1 MERKKVKIGELN
13 FYLVL
18 SGDPDVLPSFEI
30 ENDAS
35 MVFETL
41 DAGKAI
47 ELRNLLQQYID
58 QVSNPD

>member
-18 SGDPDVLPSFEI
+18 PADPEVLPSFEI

-41 DAGKAI
+41 DANTAI
-47 ELRNLLQQYID
+47 QLRDLLQQYID
-58 QVSNPD
+58 QVSNS

>member
-18 SGDPDVLPSFEI
+18 PGDPEVPASFEI

-47 ELRNLLQQYID
+47 QLRDLLQQFIN
-58 QVSNPD
+58 QVSQS

>member
-1 MERKKVKIGELN
+1 MERKTVKIGELN

-18 SGDPDVLPSFEI
+18 PGDPEVLPSFEI

-41 DAGKAI
+41 DVEKAI
-47 ELRNLLQQYID
+47 QLRDLLQQYIG
-58 QVSNPD
+58 QISNS

>member
-18 SGDPDVLPSFEI
+18 NGDPEVLPSFEI

-47 ELRNLLQQYID
+47 ELRDLLQQYID
-58 QVSNPD
+58 QVSGP